1 MNIKKVENGKMLF
14 VSIDDKYF
22 PYKGTG
28 YINPSDVK
36 SMIEYRIN
44 MLKESMFSAN
54 KYIVENNSN
63 FTSTMLNNI
72 IIYALKN
79 DLIEIYLS
87 NVEAVGL
94 PEGEDIEKYRADAE
108 SNAETKIR
116 DYTSVIDV
124 FCKALRENVKNDH
137 SSYPY
142 TGNKSSNLVK
152 ANVDLIYN
160 FSLYLICSGLFE
172 SYDYMTSYTYYA
184 IGLIKKHICSFTG
197 IIDFKYI

>member
-1 MNIKKVENGKMLF
+1 MNIKKVEDGKKLF

-22 PYKGTG
+22 PYNGSG
-28 YINPSDVK
+28 YIDTSDVK

-54 KYIVENNSN
+54 KYIIENNSN
-63 FTSTMLNNI
+63 FTSTMLNDI
-72 IIYALKN
+72 IIYALRN

-87 NVEAVGL
+87 NVEAIGL

-108 SNAETKIR
+108 SNADTKIR
-116 DYTSVIDV
+116 DYTSTVDV
-124 FCKALRENVKNDH
+124 FCKALRENVK
-137 SSYPY
+137 
-142 TGNKSSNLVK
+142 TGNTSGNLVK
-152 ANVDLIYN
+152 ANVDLVYN

-172 SYDYMTSYTYYA
+172 SYDYTTSYTYYA

>member
-22 PYKGTG
+22 PYKGSG
-28 YINPSDVK
+28 FIVPSDVK

-54 KYIVENNSN
+54 RYIVENNSN

-87 NVEAVGL
+87 NVEAIGL

-116 DYTSVIDV
+116 DYTSIVDV
-124 FCKALRENVKNDH
+124 FCKALRENVKI
-137 SSYPY
+137 
-142 TGNKSSNLVK
+142 GNKSGNLVK

-172 SYDYMTSYTYYA
+172 SYDYTTSYTYYA